1 MASLRGRDFHA
12 CGQLAKGCE
21 VAALRRE
28 PVVLSLGQGRVR
40 VAYDAT
46 MIVLALVVVGLL
58 FADDVGWALVVN
70 RAVYGIFVLDYFL
83 RLKLSTDRKAFVRAN
98 IVDLLA
104 ILPADQFRALRILRL
119 LRVLRA
125 ASMLTR
131 ATRDIRGI
139 FGTNGL
145 SWIVLFAG
153 LVVTVSAIVVRSVES
168 AIDSWAD
175 AFWWAIVTATT
186 VGYGDIAPQSSIGR
200 VVAVVLMIVG
210 IGTIGMLTGT
220 IATYFL
226 SGGSKTSSPHISHL
240 QDLLGRWNDLT
251 GEDRRAA
258 AHLLTALAN
267 SDKVEGIEP
276 VK

>member
-1 MASLRGRDFHA
+1 M
-12 CGQLAKGCE
+12 
-21 VAALRRE
+21 VAIRRE
-28 PVVLSLGQGRVR
+28 PVVLSLGEGRVR
-40 VAYDAT
+40 VVYDAT

-58 FADDVGWALVVN
+58 FSDDVGWALVVN
-70 RAVYGIFVLDYFL
+70 RVVYGVFVVDYFL
-83 RLKLSTDRKAFVRAN
+83 RLALSTDRKAFVRAN

-125 ASMLTR
+125 ASMLAR

-145 SWIVLFAG
+145 AWITLFAG
-153 LVVTVSAIVVRSVES
+153 LVVTVSAIVVRLFES

-175 AFWWAIVTATT
+175 AFWWAMVTATT
-186 VGYGDIAPQSSIGR
+186 VGYGDIAPQSSVGR
-200 VVAVVLMIVG
+200 IVAVVLMMVG

-226 SGGSKTSSPHISHL
+226 STGRSHASTHIRHL
-240 QDLLGRWNDLT
+240 QGVLEQWDDLPPG
-251 GEDRRAA
+251 DRRAA
-258 AHLLTALAN
+258 AELLRALAEN
-267 SDKVEGIEP
+267 EVETTELP
-276 VK
+276 